1 MGWPKIKFEDDE
13 MTTKLNDVYRRL
25 DDVEHK
31 QGIHDVKHD
40 KCESSHKE
48 NHEYRRKN
56 DSKLDGLI
64 VIANEML
71 AIMKSYKEYEP
82 SMQRV
87 RNNFNAADTIRS
99 WGGWITSVG
108 AAIYVILDLKGII

>member
-1 MGWPKIKFEDDE
+1 MGWPKIKFEDSE
-13 MTTKLNDVYRRL
+13 MTTKLNEVYKRL
-25 DDVEHK
+25 DDVENK
-31 QGIHDVKHD
+31 QDIYDSKHE
-40 KCESSHKE
+40 KCEDSHRE
-48 NHEYRRKN
+48 NHDYRRRT

-71 AIMKSYKEYEP
+71 TIMKSYKEYEP

-87 RNNFNAADTIRS
+87 RNNFTAADTIKA